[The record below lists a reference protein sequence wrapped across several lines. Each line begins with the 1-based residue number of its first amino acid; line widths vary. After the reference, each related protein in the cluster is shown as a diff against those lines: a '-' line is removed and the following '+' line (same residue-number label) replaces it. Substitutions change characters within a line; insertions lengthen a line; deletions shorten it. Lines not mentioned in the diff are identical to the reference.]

1 MPQFINDNYL
11 WLSIIAVVL
20 MLAIIGYIAEKNGFG
35 TNAKKK
41 DKKETNK
48 ENELENK
55 ITDETTPVQDE
66 IISFENSEEPEKNDE
81 PIDISAEL
89 EDEPI
94 DNSNEETIEEPTV
107 EPVEEANE
115 VNSEEPT
122 VEPVEEAN
130 EVNTEE
136 PTVEPVEE
144 VNEVSTE
151 EPAVEKIETPVINN
165 EEDLYAPFG
174 DQEFNQDLN
183 IDQDFNKILDD
194 VDEATKL
201 ADSKE
206 STPNTEE
213 EDIWKF

>member
-35 TNAKKK
+35 ANTKKK

-66 IISFENSEEPEKNDE
+66 IISFENSEESEKNDE

-107 EPVEEANE
+107 EPVEEVKE
-115 VNSEEPT
+115 VNFEEPA

-130 EVNTEE
+130 EVN
-136 PTVEPVEE
+136 
-144 VNEVSTE
+144 TE